1 MCQHPQAFELTSLSS
16 WLLFST
22 VKVFRLFAVKVFG
35 LLSFHHSFEF
45 LVLIPVT
52 LQNKM
57 IHCMTNQQK

>member
-52 LQNKM
+52 L
-57 IHCMTNQQK
+57 